1 MKQIIEVVKCLS
13 EEELIEVG
21 RVTHFYPKIS
31 VAIVEL
37 KAPLNIGDRILI
49 RGATTN
55 FEQTVESMQIEH
67 KNIEKAEAGQ
77 IIGLK
82 VKERVRENDKVYR
95 IVEK

>member
-37 KAPLNIGDRILI
+37 KAPLNVGDKILI

-55 FEQTVESMQIEH
+55 FEQIVESMQIEH
-67 KNIEKAEAGQ
+67 KNIERAEAGQ

-95 IVEK
+95 IM

>member
-1 MKQIIEVVKCLS
+1 VVKCLS
-13 EEELIEVG
+13 EEELVEVG

-37 KAPLNIGDRILI
+37 KAPLNIGDKILI

-95 IVEK
+95 RV

>member
-37 KAPLNIGDRILI
+37 KAPLNIGDKILI

-95 IVEK
+95 IV

>member
-1 MKQIIEVVKCLS
+1 VVKCLS

-37 KAPLNIGDRILI
+37 KAPLNIGDKILI
-49 RGATTN
+49 KGATTN

-95 IVEK
+95 IV

>member
-1 MKQIIEVVKCLS
+1 MVKCLS
-13 EEELIEVG
+13 EEELVEVG

-37 KAPLNIGDRILI
+37 KASLNIGDKILI
-49 RGATTN
+49 KGATTN

-67 KNIEKAEAGQ
+67 KNIERAEAGQ

-95 IVEK
+95 IM

>member
-1 MKQIIEVVKCLS
+1 MS

-37 KAPLNIGDRILI
+37 KASLNIGDKILI
-49 RGATTN
+49 KGATTN

-67 KNIEKAEAGQ
+67 KNIERAEAGQ

-95 IVEK
+95 IT

>member
-1 MKQIIEVVKCLS
+1 MVKCLS
-13 EEELIEVG
+13 EEKLVEVG

-37 KAPLNIGDRILI
+37 KASLNIGDKILI
-49 RGATTN
+49 KGATTN

-67 KNIEKAEAGQ
+67 KNIERAEAGQ

-82 VKERVRENDKVYR
+82 VKERVRENDKVYK
-95 IVEK
+95 IM